1 MTLLLILII
10 IPTLFLKVK
19 NHRVVSSLSG
29 NSSYIAVAI
38 TDPSSVAAF
47 LPVTPKVQFYRETT
61 ASFPTS
67 ACLIDCGNGV
77 PFSSPLKYS

>member
-29 NSSYIAVAI
+29 NSYYIAIAV

-47 LPVTPKVQFYRETT
+47 PPLTPKVQFYRETT
-61 ASFPTS
+61 ASFLPVHALLTAGMECPS
-67 ACLIDCGNGV
+67 VL
-77 PFSSPLKYS
+77 L